1 VQSITFIIK
10 CICMCHFIGSG
21 SIFRPI
27 KDKTSVSP
35 KIKGFWDWRV
45 GGLYQNI
52 RDSADMI
59 KINLVG
65 EGYSS
70 LLILPLFFSLI
81 LPLFFSRDARIPY
94 IKRQR
99 EHYQVT
105 TTLLPLST

>member
-70 LLILPLFFSLI
+70 LLILPLFFS
-81 LPLFFSRDARIPY
+81 RDARIPY